1 MTDVTTLP
9 AGHPYNGGQAEV
21 GRSRPVLCH
30 HYTSLTF
37 HHIQKGI
44 SLSGNSVPSAV
55 GDSMTN
61 RKAHIAAVM
70 LKAAYSRGGFLIP
83 GRQRV
88 RMMFN
93 LRSAEFS
100 CMLAISV
107 IGSLRGAV
115 PSPRVIASPKCSG
128 LFLPAV
134 MSGEAISS
142 KQAIASSGRT
152 PPCNDTDTGRSA
164 DVRALRVD
172 GRGKQGCEGRS

>member
-61 RKAHIAAVM
+61 RKVHIAAVM

-83 GRQRV
+83 GRRAGCNELQ
-88 RMMFN
+88 
-93 LRSAEFS
+93 
-100 CMLAISV
+100 LAGREV
-107 IGSLRGAV
+107 FLYACLH
-115 PSPRVIASPKCSG
+115 VIASPKCSG